1 MKKIILTA
9 LIFLCLNQ
17 AWSQVAIELT
27 DTVINTLHI
36 EKNSSIYIDSGEEL
50 PIATIITRPFLPLDS
65 IIEQPGFYRTTA
77 EKTFYVKFSIH
88 NTKAAPVLYYY
99 YPGKPYKQFQLFNI
113 APDGQLQK
121 MVTSGLWSGF
131 IPLQIPAG
139 KTTSFLLQ
147 ASQFYTSFN
156 QVQSTLISPGHLPAF
171 KNKMYRW
178 MNEKKTAGI
187 LLSGMLL
194 MMIIV
199 TFLNY
204 LVTKKIEFLYNCL
217 YSLCMFFLIF
227 LTAYLNAKPGWF
239 RGFFI
244 TYFDL
249 FLLIAG
255 TIFYLAFT
263 RHFLNSSTLH
273 PKLNKFLYVEAWV
286 LGILF
291 IVYTVVHAGFNQPRV
306 ENFLE
311 NVLKI
316 IALAAGLV
324 YVFLSFNQKNT
335 LMNYL
340 ATGAVS
346 QVFFFIISLSL
357 ILAKADADAIY
368 TSPFFYFELGVIC
381 SILFFLLGLFYK
393 NNKELTIKIQEQEA
407 MKLQGE
413 KQSFENELAI
423 YKAQQE
429 ERNRISE
436 DMHDDLGAG
445 MTAIRLYSEL
455 AKSKSGKNIL
465 PEIEKIS
472 SSSDELINKMNAI
485 IWSMSS
491 HNDTLDNMVSY
502 IRSYTIEYLENTGV
516 NPTIIIPESLPAII
530 VNGTIRRNVFL
541 VIKEALQNIIKHA
554 HATEVKI
561 ELKKEAMGFALTIHD
576 NGIGIDFN
584 NLRPFSNGL
593 KNMKKRMKD
602 VEIDFSIENN
612 NGTLVRLYRKTR

>member
-227 LTAYLNAKPGWF
+227 LTAYLNAKPG
-239 RGFFI
+239 
-244 TYFDL
+244 
-249 FLLIAG
+249 
-255 TIFYLAFT
+255 
-263 RHFLNSSTLH
+263 
-273 PKLNKFLYVEAWV
+273 
-286 LGILF
+286 
-291 IVYTVVHAGFNQPRV
+291 
-306 ENFLE
+306 
-311 NVLKI
+311 
-316 IALAAGLV
+316 
-324 YVFLSFNQKNT
+324 
-335 LMNYL
+335 
-340 ATGAVS
+340 
-346 QVFFFIISLSL
+346 
-357 ILAKADADAIY
+357 
-368 TSPFFYFELGVIC
+368 
-381 SILFFLLGLFYK
+381 
-393 NNKELTIKIQEQEA
+393 
-407 MKLQGE
+407 
-413 KQSFENELAI
+413 
-423 YKAQQE
+423 
-429 ERNRISE
+429 
-436 DMHDDLGAG
+436 
-445 MTAIRLYSEL
+445 
-455 AKSKSGKNIL
+455 
-465 PEIEKIS
+465 
-472 SSSDELINKMNAI
+472 
-485 IWSMSS
+485 
-491 HNDTLDNMVSY
+491 
-502 IRSYTIEYLENTGV
+502 
-516 NPTIIIPESLPAII
+516 
-530 VNGTIRRNVFL
+530 
-541 VIKEALQNIIKHA
+541 
-554 HATEVKI
+554 
-561 ELKKEAMGFALTIHD
+561 
-576 NGIGIDFN
+576 
-584 NLRPFSNGL
+584 
-593 KNMKKRMKD
+593 
-602 VEIDFSIENN
+602 
-612 NGTLVRLYRKTR
+612 